1 MRYREGRI
9 AVSHAGALPRPEYLQ
24 RLFDA
29 GDAEQEAFTAALDG
43 AVAEVVAQQAAVG
56 VDVVN
61 DGEISKRDLF
71 TGYIRGRMAGF
82 EQRATLSAEYEPANA
97 GVTGRDRREFPG
109 FYAAG
114 LGGFGSRPAS
124 LSQQDA
130 AYSPGAVTYVCTAPL
145 QYTGGDAVR
154 ADIRRIT
161 AATRGHDVEGFLP
174 AITPGTVEHWLRNEY
189 YPDTE
194 SFLLAIADVL
204 HEEYRAITDAGLLLQ
219 VDDPDLPDGWQM
231 FPDMTVAEYRRYA
244 RLRVDALNH
253 ALRGIGA
260 DQVRLH
266 ICWGSQHGPHRDDIP
281 FRDIV
286 DLMLAVPAGCYSFE
300 AASPRHEHEW
310 TIWADVAL
318 PDGKTLM
325 PGVVGHATDIIEHP
339 ELVAQRLIRFAQ
351 LVGPDN
357 VIAGTDC
364 GLGGRVGHPEI
375 VWAKLADLSAGA
387 RLASER
393 LATR

>member
-1 MRYREGRI
+1 MRTSSERI
-9 AVSHAGALPRPEYLQ
+9 VVSHAGALPRPDYLQ

-29 GDAEQEAFTAALDG
+29 DEAKQEAFTAALDG
-43 AVAEVVAQQAAVG
+43 AVAEVVARQVAAG

-61 DGEISKRDLF
+61 DGEISKRGLF
-71 TGYIRGRMAGF
+71 TGYIRDRMTGF
-82 EQRATLSAEYEPANA
+82 EERRTRPGEYVPANA

-130 AYSPGAVTYVCTAPL
+130 AYSPGAVAYVCSAPL
-145 QYTGGDAVR
+145 RYAGGDAVR
-154 ADIRRIT
+154 ADIRRIST
-161 AATRGHDVEGFLP
+161 AARGHDVEAFLP

-194 SFLLAIADVL
+194 SFLFAVADVL

-231 FPDMTVAEYRRYA
+231 FPDMTVPEYRRYA
-244 RLRVDALNH
+244 ALRVDALNH
-253 ALRGIGA
+253 ALRGIPE
-260 DQVRLH
+260 DRVRLH

-286 DLMLAVPAGCYSFE
+286 DLMLSVPAGCYSFE

-310 TIWADVAL
+310 TIWADTTL

-325 PGVVGHATDIIEHP
+325 PGVIGHATDIIEHP
-339 ELVAQRLIRFAQ
+339 ELVAQRLTRFAE
-351 LVGPDN
+351 LVGPGN

-375 VWAKLADLSAGA
+375 VWAKLTDLSAGA
-387 RLASER
+387 RLASQR
-393 LATR
+393 LGAR